1 MKHVTL
7 NPSKLKGEVVIP
19 TSKSVCHRAVICAGL
34 SEGVSNIDNVVFSQ
48 DVEATCGAMSNLGV
62 EIALDKEASKIK
74 VKGAS
79 KLEPKDVSI
88 NCFESG
94 STLRFLIPVAA
105 TTGKK
110 VTFDGKGK
118 LVERPLEDYY
128 RIFDEQQIH
137 YENADG
143 KLPLTIDGK
152 LKAGEYRIKG
162 DVSSQFIS
170 GLLFALPLLD
180 GDSKI
185 IVTTELE
192 SKPYVDLTID
202 ALKTF
207 SVDVENVNYREFI
220 IKGNQKYKASD
231 YRVEGD
237 FSQVAF
243 WLVAGSIGADV
254 VCDGMNINSL
264 QGDKAVLEIIKSM
277 GGEITVE
284 GNKIKAIPSK
294 TKGTVIDAAECPD
307 LVPVLTVLA
316 ALSQGTTEIV
326 NAARLR
332 FKESDRLSAITSE
345 LNKIGADIEEKED
358 GLIIRGKEFLIGG
371 TVDSW
376 NDHRIAMALAV
387 ASIRCKE
394 PVIIRDSS
402 CIKKS
407 YPNFW
412 EHFKELGGNLNEW
425 SLGE

>member
-7 NPSKLKGEVVIP
+7 SPSKLKGEVIIP

-34 SEGVSNIDNVVFSQ
+34 SEGISNIDNVVFSQ
-48 DVEATCGAMSNLGV
+48 DIEATCGAMSNLGV
-62 EIALDKEASKIK
+62 EISLDKEASKIK
-74 VKGAS
+74 VKGTA
-79 KLEPKDVSI
+79 KLEPKDASI
-88 NCFESG
+88 DCFESG

-110 VTFDGKGK
+110 VTFDGRGK

-137 YENADG
+137 YENAGG

-170 GLLFALPLLD
+170 GLLFALPLLQ

-202 ALKTF
+202 ALRTF
-207 SVDVENVNYREFI
+207 SVEVENVNYREFI
-220 IKGNQKYKASD
+220 VKGNQKYQASD

-237 FSQVAF
+237 FSQAAF

-254 VCDGMNINSL
+254 ACDGMNMNSL
-264 QGDKAVLEIIKSM
+264 QGDKAVIEIIKSM
-277 GGEITVE
+277 GGEISVE
-284 GNKIKAIPSK
+284 GSKIKALPSK
-294 TKGTVIDAAECPD
+294 TKGAVIDAAECPD

-316 ALSQGTTEIV
+316 ALSEGTTEII

-332 FKESDRLSAITSE
+332 FKESDRLSAITTE

-358 GLIIRGKEFLIGG
+358 GLIIRGKEFLNGG

-394 PVIIRDSS
+394 AVIIKDSS

-412 EHFKELGGNLNEW
+412 EHFRELGGNLNEW

>member
-34 SEGVSNIDNVVFSQ
+34 SKGVSNIDNVVFSQ

-62 EIALDKEASKIK
+62 EITLDKEASKIK
-74 VKGAS
+74 VKGVA
-79 KLEPKDVSI
+79 KLEPKDASI
-88 NCFESG
+88 DCFESG

-105 TTGKK
+105 TTGEK
-110 VTFDGKGK
+110 VTFDGRGK
-118 LVERPLEDYY
+118 LIERPLEDYY

-137 YENADG
+137 YENVDG

-170 GLLFALPLLD
+170 GLLFALPLLE

-207 SVDVENVNYREFI
+207 FVDVENVNYREFI
-220 IKGNQKYKASD
+220 IKGNQKYRASE

-237 FSQVAF
+237 FSQAAF
-243 WLVAGSIGADV
+243 WLVAGALGADV
-254 VCDGMNINSL
+254 VCDGMNMNSL
-264 QGDKAVLEIIKSM
+264 QGDKAVLEIIKNM
-277 GGEITVE
+277 GGEISVE
-284 GNKIKAIPSK
+284 GNKIKALPSK
-294 TKGTVIDAAECPD
+294 TKGSVIDAAECPD

-316 ALSQGTTEIV
+316 ALSKGTTQII

-371 TVDSW
+371 NVDSW

-394 PVIIRDSS
+394 PVIIKDSS

-412 EHFKELGGNLNEW
+412 EHFRELGGNLNEW

>member
-7 NPSKLKGEVVIP
+7 SPSKLKGEVVIP

-34 SEGVSNIDNVVFSQ
+34 AEGVSNIDNVVFSQ

-62 EIALDKEASKIK
+62 EIVADKEASKIK
-74 VKGAS
+74 VKGAA

-88 NCFESG
+88 DCFESG

-110 VTFDGKGK
+110 VTFDGRGK

-128 RIFDEQQIH
+128 RIFDEQQID
-137 YENADG
+137 YKNADG

-170 GLLFALPLLD
+170 GLLFALPLLE

-207 SVDVENVNYREFI
+207 SVEVENVNYREFI
-220 IKGNQKYKASD
+220 VKGNQKYKASD

-243 WLVAGSIGADV
+243 WLVAGCIGADV

-277 GGEITVE
+277 DGEILVE
-284 GNKIKAIPSK
+284 GNKIKAVPSK

-316 ALSQGTTEIV
+316 ALSEGTTEII

-332 FKESDRLSAITSE
+332 FKESDRLSAITTE

-358 GLIIRGKEFLIGG
+358 GLIIRGKEFLTGG
-371 TVDSW
+371 NVDSW

-394 PVIIRDSS
+394 PVIIKDSS

-412 EHFKELGGNLNEW
+412 EHFRELGGNLNEW